1 MNEQDRQAPTADG
14 AKRKVGGYLF
24 LPRLMQRG
32 AVILWLRRMHAWTG
46 VYGALIF
53 LLLGISGF
61 YLHHR
66 AEMKIEN
73 GRLREAASLTAFVE
87 PGAIESE
94 DDLAAWLTREYKVEG
109 KRAPAR
115 GRPGEKVSF
124 SGQQAEQPQLI
135 EISFRAP
142 NGTVSAEHAVGSN
155 VVALKRQSASPLKAV
170 IDMHKTVGVSTA
182 FISASCASRIS
193 LPSLRASARS
203 ASRSLRISAPL
214 SAYFTLMA
222 STFAACSGLRP
233 SSLVNCSVRAFA
245 RSSGLFFTL
254 SWACAAM
261 VMPASTA
268 IIISFFMV
276 KFGLLWVRQGPG
288 HKVQCHFPH

>member
-1 MNEQDRQAPTADG
+1 MAMNEQDRQAPTADG

-182 FISASCASRIS
+182 FILIMDTIAGAMVFMSVSGVLLWTRLHGSRLAAVGLFSVATIASLIAMSGVWVS
-193 LPSLRASARS
+193 W
-203 ASRSLRISAPL
+203 SAP
-214 SAYFTLMA
+214 
-222 STFAACSGLRP
+222 
-233 SSLVNCSVRAFA
+233 
-245 RSSGLFFTL
+245 
-254 SWACAAM
+254 
-261 VMPASTA
+261 
-268 IIISFFMV
+268 
-276 KFGLLWVRQGPG
+276 
-288 HKVQCHFPH
+288 

>member
-1 MNEQDRQAPTADG
+1 MAMNEQDRQAPTAEG

-24 LPRLMQRG
+24 LPRSMQRG

-73 GRLREAASLTAFVE
+73 GRIREVASLTAFVE

-109 KRAPAR
+109 KRAPVR

-124 SGQQAEQPQLI
+124 SGQQAQQPQLI
-135 EISFRAP
+135 EI
-142 NGTVSAEHAVGSN
+142 
-155 VVALKRQSASPLKAV
+155 
-170 IDMHKTVGVSTA
+170 
-182 FISASCASRIS
+182 
-193 LPSLRASARS
+193 
-203 ASRSLRISAPL
+203 
-214 SAYFTLMA
+214 
-222 STFAACSGLRP
+222 
-233 SSLVNCSVRAFA
+233 
-245 RSSGLFFTL
+245 
-254 SWACAAM
+254 
-261 VMPASTA
+261 
-268 IIISFFMV
+268 
-276 KFGLLWVRQGPG
+276 
-288 HKVQCHFPH
+288 